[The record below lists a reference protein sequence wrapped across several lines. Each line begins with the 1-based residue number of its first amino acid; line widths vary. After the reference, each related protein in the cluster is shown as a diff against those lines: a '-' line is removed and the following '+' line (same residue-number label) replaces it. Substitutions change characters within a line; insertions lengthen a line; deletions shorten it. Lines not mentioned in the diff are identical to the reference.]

1 ILIISMHVHNLGMES
16 IYSYSLVNGL
26 FRYAVPFFFIVNGYF
41 LITSIEKSG
50 FYTWVK
56 RVIILYT
63 LWMII
68 YLPIYYKQ
76 FDIHT
81 STGKLDLAITML
93 LGFHHLWYLVAMF
106 VGGVLLFLTRKSNMN
121 VMLAIS
127 FALIICGVLIQY
139 YLKIHGK
146 QLTQDRYILINLYR
160 NFLFMG
166 FPFMFIGHY
175 LRTQKIEINQKIAIS
190 IAALS
195 AFCVIFESIYYYS
208 IGDILPID
216 TLFSVSILAPALFL
230 IAKNINI
237 KKSVK
242 SMSTIATAVYLTH
255 PFIIKIVSSDRFG
268 ISESMYTI
276 FLLSSVF
283 SILLAIILSKM
294 NKKFKYLL

>member
-1 ILIISMHVHNLGMES
+1 MLFHSSLLSMV
-16 IYSYSLVNGL
+16 I
-26 FRYAVPFFFIVNGYF
+26 F

-175 LRTQKIEINQKIAIS
+175 LRTQKIEINQKNRYLYS
-190 IAALS
+190 SAL
-195 AFCVIFESIYYYS
+195 C
-208 IGDILPID
+208 
-216 TLFSVSILAPALFL
+216 
-230 IAKNINI
+230 
-237 KKSVK
+237 
-242 SMSTIATAVYLTH
+242 
-255 PFIIKIVSSDRFG
+255 
-268 ISESMYTI
+268 
-276 FLLSSVF
+276 LLRN
-283 SILLAIILSKM
+283 L
-294 NKKFKYLL
+294 